1 MGKKIFSI
9 ILLIAVSFNLTGLKA
24 QEVLNGVFTQNH
36 VPSKK
41 PIPYQYLREADVM
54 WAKTIWRKIQLK
66 EKINF
71 PLYYPENPIGK
82 RMSFMSL
89 LMWAIQNQGLHA
101 YDEDTQTGN
110 EFAIEMTMNDIQEKL
125 GARKTT
131 QTITDVETGEEIEQT
146 VEEEGRPDEV
156 KELLIKEVWF
166 FDKQRSVMEV
176 RIIGICP
183 IRIFIR
189 KEDEEA
195 GVENPEVQM
204 AKVFWVYY
212 PEARKILANHF
223 AFNPQSDVQSRTF
236 DELFLSRMFSS
247 YIVQE
252 SNAYDNRPISSYTI
266 GLESMLEA
274 ERIKESIFNYEQDLW
289 HY

>member
-1 MGKKIFSI
+1 MGKRVFSI
-9 ILLIAVSFNLTGLKA
+9 ILLIAVTFNLTGVKA
-24 QEVLNGVFTQNH
+24 QEVLNGIFTQNH
-36 VPSKK
+36 VPNKK

-54 WAKTIWRKIQLK
+54 WSKTVWRKIQLK

-71 PLYYPENPIGK
+71 PLYYPENPIGE

-101 YDEDTQTGN
+101 YDEDQTGN
-110 EFAIEMTMNDIQEKL
+110 EFAIEMTMNDIQAKL
-125 GARKTT
+125 GAKKTV
-131 QTITDVETGEEIEQT
+131 QQVEDVETGDVTENIIEEDGKPQ
-146 VEEEGRPDEV
+146 EV
-156 KELLIKEVWF
+156 KELLVKELWF
-166 FDKQRSVMEV
+166 FDKQRSVLEV

-183 IRIFIR
+183 IRLYVR
-189 KEDEEA
+189 DEDQDM
-195 GVENPEVQM
+195 ENPEVQM
-204 AKVFWVYY
+204 AKVFWIYY

-223 AFNPQSDVQSRTF
+223 AFNPKNDVQSRTF
-236 DELFLSRMFSS
+236 DEVFLSRMFSS
-247 YIVQE
+247 YIVQV